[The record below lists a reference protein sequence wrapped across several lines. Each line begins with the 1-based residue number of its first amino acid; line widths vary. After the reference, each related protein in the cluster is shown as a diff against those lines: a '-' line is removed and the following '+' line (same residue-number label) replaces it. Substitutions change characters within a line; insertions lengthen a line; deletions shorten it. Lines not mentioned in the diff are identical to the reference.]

1 MQVGPFN
8 ATKFVLIAEL
18 FQFEQL
24 IILLEGIYPRDY
36 PRYSDFTEKGSNPR
50 PFQENAE
57 AAGIR
62 FSKAD
67 AGSFRAEETSHAL
80 QYRCTRQ
87 HSPPHDTRAYHR
99 HCKRWPLFWSNEM
112 TAIRTLS
119 IAALALSAMAA
130 QAQTNANDQATA
142 NAAPLT
148 REAVIAELVASR
160 AAGNTTPRDGEWYNV
175 PAPLAIGSSNSQPAP
190 TTK

>member
-1 MQVGPFN
+1 
-8 ATKFVLIAEL
+8 
-18 FQFEQL
+18 
-24 IILLEGIYPRDY
+24 
-36 PRYSDFTEKGSNPR
+36 
-50 PFQENAE
+50 
-57 AAGIR
+57 
-62 FSKAD
+62 
-67 AGSFRAEETSHAL
+67 
-80 QYRCTRQ
+80 
-87 HSPPHDTRAYHR
+87 
-99 HCKRWPLFWSNEM
+99 M